1 MRIET
6 ALAKR
11 DAAVRSFRDLYSM
24 AYHAGMTQKEMGSYK
39 ARILEGLA
47 KCPEWVRAYVR
58 GYETALFDRL
68 FAASPMGKP
77 ALVFGG
83 IVNGRFYSVHRD
95 RPDYYEKHGL
105 SPADFS
111 DDGRV
116 SDRSHYWGHFDP
128 PRTF

>member
-11 DAAVRSFRDLYSM
+11 DSAVMSFRDLYSM
-24 AYHAGMTQKEMGSYK
+24 AYHAGMTQKEMGEYK
-39 ARILEGLA
+39 ARILTSLA

-68 FAASPMGKP
+68 FAASPMGRA

-83 IVNGRFYSVHRD
+83 WVDDRFYSVHRD
-95 RPDYYEKHGL
+95 RSDYYEKNGF

-116 SDRSHYWGHFDP
+116 SQRGHYWGHFNP
-128 PRTF
+128 PKPF